1 MKVRRAGVV
10 RQLKFV
16 RRTKTEMAANPSPSK
31 RPEEVVNVDGERF
44 DAVLREV
51 ASPTSRRRIVGGV
64 LGGVAALVAGTA
76 VVKARPKPGGG
87 KGKTKKAVCH
97 FSNGHGGKYKKLT
110 LGGPGADN
118 HVAHH
123 PNDGYFAE
131 KGGCCPGDTCT
142 PSGQCVTA
150 ACAGTEDTTG
160 ATTFACAETDA
171 LAGTECTIG
180 TVTGACNGTGLCCDP
195 ANPAT
200 PCVP

>member
-1 MKVRRAGVV
+1 MEGKHFDQVI
-10 RQLKFV
+10 
-16 RRTKTEMAANPSPSK
+16 K
-31 RPEEVVNVDGERF
+31 RLGTG
-44 DAVLREV
+44 
-51 ASPTSRRRIVGGV
+51 SSRRHVVGGV
-64 LGGVAALVAGTA
+64 IGATAALLTGATVMGA
-76 VVKARPKPGGG
+76 KKGG
-87 KGKTKKAVCH
+87 KGGGKTKKSVCH

-131 KGGCCPGDTCT
+131 VGGCCPGDTCT

-150 ACAGTEDTTG
+150 ACTGTEDTTG

-195 ANPAT
+195 LNPAT
-200 PCVP
+200 SCVP